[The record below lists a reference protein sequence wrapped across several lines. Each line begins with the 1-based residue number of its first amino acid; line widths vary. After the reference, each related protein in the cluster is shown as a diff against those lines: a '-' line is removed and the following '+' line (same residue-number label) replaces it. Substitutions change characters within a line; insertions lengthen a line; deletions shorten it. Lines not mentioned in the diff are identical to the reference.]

1 MAAGCVCNALGLSA
15 CQPMSSLTL
24 LMASTVKAL
33 LKAGSQEPAGGGKRR
48 AAADIGVRM
57 AAGIAD
63 LAPTDGTSHAQ
74 VDVAFTAKSMTPK
87 TYPLVVGA
95 DGVGSRVRDLCVG
108 PVGSAV
114 KVVYPGWGYWWS
126 VVPAAVAA
134 PLLNTAAA
142 SSSVMVEVWEGDQR
156 FGMARLPS
164 SQALVWGTVQH
175 PRPQPPPKDSK
186 TLARH
191 FSDAFQHLARPA
203 APPHASPSPAGHEH
217 MAAILA
223 HLRSGKCPVGFRY
236 PATVRVEAGAAGY
249 LSNPAPLALIGD
261 AAHATHPALFQGSAL
276 ALEDGYTLAH
286 AVVRE
291 GGGRLLQGEEMSAA
305 LQRWRRARRDKALL
319 VHQVCVAV

>member
-1 MAAGCVCNALGLSA
+1 M
-15 CQPMSSLTL
+15 
-24 LMASTVKAL
+24 
-33 LKAGSQEPAGGGKRR
+33 
-48 AAADIGVRM
+48 
-57 AAGIAD
+57 
-63 LAPTDGTSHAQ
+63 
-74 VDVAFTAKSMTPK
+74 
-87 TYPLVVGA
+87 
-95 DGVGSRVRDLCVG
+95 RDLCVG

-203 APPHASPSPAGHEH
+203 
-217 MAAILA
+217 
-223 HLRSGKCPVGFRY
+223 GKGT
-236 PATVRVEAGAAGY
+236 AVRRRKA
-249 LSNPAPLALIGD
+249 
-261 AAHATHPALFQGSAL
+261 
-276 ALEDGYTLAH
+276 
-286 AVVRE
+286 
-291 GGGRLLQGEEMSAA
+291 
-305 LQRWRRARRDKALL
+305 RRACTRHSLTLCRVYKTFWTLCRMYNTFFDTTEGM
-319 VHQVCVAV
+319 